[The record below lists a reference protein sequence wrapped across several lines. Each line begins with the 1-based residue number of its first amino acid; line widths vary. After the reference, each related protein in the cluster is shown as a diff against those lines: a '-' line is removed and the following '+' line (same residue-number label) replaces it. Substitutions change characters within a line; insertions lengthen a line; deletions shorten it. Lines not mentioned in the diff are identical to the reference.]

1 MDSGEVSKSH
11 WPRITMVVAGL
22 LCLYWGALFYATHMP
37 LPPGV
42 LPGNSDKFVHFA
54 AYAGLAVLLLSLRA
68 TRGAF
73 PWYSVFAR
81 WCFLALYGV
90 FDEATQYFV
99 KRSPDIDDWIADVL
113 GVTFG
118 LALVTFFVW
127 IMPRFVGMTPKTANE
142 PEISPP

>member
-1 MDSGEVSKSH
+1 MDAGEVRKTNWSQVTL
-11 WPRITMVVAGL
+11 IVAAV

-54 AYAGLAVLLLSLRA
+54 AYAGLAVLLMSLRA
-68 TRGAF
+68 TRGPF

-90 FDEATQYFV
+90 IDEATQYFV
-99 KRSPDIDDWIADVL
+99 RRSPDLDDWIADII

-118 LALVTFFVW
+118 LGLVTFIVW
-127 IMPRFVGMTPKTANE
+127 MLPRTSPLTPKPAE
-142 PEISPP
+142 